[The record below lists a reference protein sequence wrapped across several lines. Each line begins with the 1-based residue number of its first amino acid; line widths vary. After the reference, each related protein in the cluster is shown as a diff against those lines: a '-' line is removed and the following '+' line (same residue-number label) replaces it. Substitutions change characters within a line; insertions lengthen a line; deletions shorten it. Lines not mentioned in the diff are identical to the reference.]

1 MSDQDTPETFDA
13 EYVKQLRSEAAK
25 YRSQV
30 KELKTEMEGYK
41 GLEAQIST
49 IRIENE
55 FVRRGITAE
64 PSWVQIQEGE
74 APSQAVDRFLEK
86 YPQFAG
92 GGTQRTVEEEQTPAA
107 PELPRSMPPKP
118 TNTHHQPL
126 SRDLEDIKKDP
137 VQRQNLTDLYRDLL
151 RSNSNQK
158 D

>member
-1 MSDQDTPETFDA
+1 MSEHDTPETFDA
-13 EYVKQLRSEAAK
+13 DYVKQIRSEAAK
-25 YRSQV
+25 YRTQV
-30 KELKTEMEGYK
+30 KELKTELEGYK
-41 GLEAQIST
+41 GLEAQIGA

-86 YPQFAG
+86 YPQFAT
-92 GGTQRTVEEEQTPAA
+92 GGTTRSEEEEKVEPTHFPKA
-107 PELPRSMPPKP
+107 MPPKP

-151 RSNSNQK
+151 KTESHQR